1 MNHIDEFL
9 SPNFHHVPQQCF
21 ELLVLVTILALAIS
35 YRKLSCAQLLMILFA
50 VSSGMYASRNLPIS
64 SLLLLLIVAPLLS
77 ETFAAVSE
85 RAGVAPWLSMLFAS
99 FHSFGNR
106 MQRMESSFRGHL
118 WPVTGVIVCLWIC
131 WHGGMLGTNQL
142 MDAHFDAGRF
152 PVQAVEVIAY
162 RGVSAPIFCPDTWG
176 GYLIYQLYPKTKVV
190 VDDRHDLYGSEF
202 FKKYLKVLQVQP
214 GWDKVLDEE
223 HVTRVLMPAQSSLT
237 VLLRQSPQWSV
248 VHEDETAVFFRR
260 VESDGG
266 R

>member
-1 MNHIDEFL
+1 
-9 SPNFHHVPQQCF
+9 
-21 ELLVLVTILALAIS
+21 
-35 YRKLSCAQLLMILFA
+35 
-50 VSSGMYASRNLPIS
+50 
-64 SLLLLLIVAPLLS
+64 
-77 ETFAAVSE
+77 
-85 RAGVAPWLSMLFAS
+85 
-99 FHSFGNR
+99 
-106 MQRMESSFRGHL
+106 MESSFRGHL